1 MGLVRR
7 FPMSSSPLRTT
18 LLATAALFLSS
29 YAAFA
34 GETIQLFDGKS
45 LAGWKASKNS
55 PEGTYKVEDGVLQI
69 RGGQGHIFFVGAD
82 GKANFTNFDFKAKVK
97 TYPGANSGIYFHTT
111 YEDKGWPSQGFE
123 CQVNGSH
130 KDIKRTGGL
139 YAVRDV
145 LNTPAAPD
153 NVWFEYHIRVE
164 GKHIQIWIDG
174 KQTVDFTQP
183 EDWTP
188 PKNMPGRKLGNG
200 TFAIQAHDP
209 TCKVD
214 YKDIVVERLP

>member
-7 FPMSSSPLRTT
+7 FPLSSSPLRTT

-45 LAGWKASKNS
+45 LAGWKPSKNS
-55 PEGTYKVEDGVLQI
+55 PEGTYKVEDGVLQV
-69 RGGQGHIFFVGAD
+69 RGGQGHIYYVGAD
-82 GKANFTNFDFKAKVK
+82 GKAEFKNFDFKAKVK
-97 TYPGANSGIYFHTT
+97 TYPKANSGIYFHTA
-111 YEDKGWPSQGFE
+111 YQDSGWPAAGFE
-123 CQVNGSH
+123 CQVNASH
-130 KDIKRTGGL
+130 GDIKRTGGL

-145 LNTPAAPD
+145 LNIPAAPD
-153 NVWFEYHIRVE
+153 NVWFEYHVRVE
-164 GKHIQIWIDG
+164 GKRIQIWIDG

-188 PKNMPGRKLGNG
+188 PKGMPGRKLGAG
-200 TFAIQAHDP
+200 TFALQAHDP
-209 TCKVD
+209 GCKVD
-214 YKDIVVERLP
+214 YKDLVVERLP